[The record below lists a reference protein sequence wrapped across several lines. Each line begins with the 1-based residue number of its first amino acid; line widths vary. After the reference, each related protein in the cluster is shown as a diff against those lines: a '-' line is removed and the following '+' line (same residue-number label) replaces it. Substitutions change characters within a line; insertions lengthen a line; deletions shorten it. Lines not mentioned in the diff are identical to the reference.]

1 MTPPTDA
8 QQVRHWQEEVA
19 KDPGSP
25 AFLPLAEVYRR
36 EGRLEVAR
44 RLCIRGLERHPEH
57 VEAHVL
63 LGRVYRE
70 SGELE
75 KAYDELDIALGL
87 EPAHQAARRAIGYL
101 CLERRD
107 WAGAARH
114 LGEAAR
120 QDPSDERLTS
130 ALALARRHAEATA
143 AAAPERSPDAG
154 QALAPALD
162 RLVREARLRLVL
174 LTEGSGKVVAQHG
187 FTREQDMAAFA
198 TLGAGIQS
206 ASRALAGVLGEPG
219 FEQLHQGE
227 GDRQLF
233 LAPVR
238 TPLGE
243 LVLLAAFG
251 EESTIGLVRVHFEE
265 FEREVETLDW
275 SPVVR
280 GGASTFEAE
289 LAAGLHRAL
298 GVDPHSPAP

>member
-44 RLCIRGLERHPEH
+44 RLCVRGLERHPEH

-107 WAGAARH
+107 WTAAVRH
-114 LGEAAR
+114 LGEAVR
-120 QDPSDERLTS
+120 EDPADPRLTS
-130 ALALARRHAEATA
+130 ALALARRHAEA
-143 AAAPERSPDAG
+143 AAAPAPEQAPDAAR
-154 QALAPALD
+154 ALAPALD
-162 RLVREARLRLVL
+162 RFVREARLRLVL

-187 FTREQDMAAFA
+187 FTRDQDMAAFA

-233 LAPVR
+233 LAPVK

-243 LVLLAAFG
+243 LVFMAAFG
-251 EESTIGLVRVHFEE
+251 EDSTIGLVRVHYEE
-265 FEREVETLDW
+265 FEKEVAAIDW
-275 SPVVR
+275 SPVAR
-280 GGASTFEAE
+280 SAATFEAE
-289 LAAGLHRAL
+289 LDAGVHRAL
-298 GVDPHSPAP
+298 GVDPRSPHA